1 METLLR
7 PAALEDKEA
16 ILALMVSVIQT
27 AIEPQYQAET
37 VQNVTSN
44 LDTWV
49 RHPEASVH
57 LLAIRGNAVVGVV
70 LIKDFWNLCSLF
82 VQRSEQGTGIGRRL
96 TLAAV
101 QACKGRS
108 PIGAVYLNA
117 APGAVAFYRRLGFSP
132 RESKQKLPLGF
143 LPMGITLAPGEA

>member
-16 ILALMVSVIQT
+16 ILALMVGVIQT
-27 AIEPQYQAET
+27 AIEAQHQAET
-37 VQNVTSN
+37 IQNVSSN
-44 LDTWV
+44 LDSWA
-49 RHPEASVH
+49 RQPEASVH
-57 LLAIRGNAVVGVV
+57 LLATRGSAIIGVV

-82 VQRSEQGTGIGRRL
+82 VQRSEQGLGIGRRL
-96 TLAAV
+96 TLAAL

-117 APGAVAFYRRLGFSP
+117 APGAVAFYRRLGFYP
-132 RESKQKLPLGF
+132 RESKQKLPPGF
-143 LPMGITLAPGEA
+143 LSMGIALAPGEA